1 MVDGLVVFNGNDA
14 LLSDLG
20 VARES
25 FNAHIV
31 FQSYFF
37 EVAAKVL
44 SVKPVVF
51 FGLSGH
57 GVLSYMMKVM
67 LVKV

>member
-1 MVDGLVVFNGNDA
+1 MDSLFSMAMMLSCLILVW
-14 LLSDLG
+14 L
-20 VARES
+20 ES
-25 FNAHIV
+25 LFNAHIV